1 MLEVEV
7 RYRTPDR
14 AAVVDRLTALGAER
28 VEERSEAD
36 LYFEAPDRDLKAR
49 DEALRLRRS
58 GPRNVL
64 TFKGPRR
71 DAGTKTRPEVEVPL
85 ADGAEVAAAAERLLG
100 SLGYRP
106 LATVRKRREVYRLV
120 RDGFRLE
127 VCFDEVERVGSFVE
141 LEVVVAEEL
150 CGPAQAVL
158 LRTAA
163 ELGLTDAETRS
174 YLALVLQASAGS

>member
-7 RYRTPDR
+7 RYRRPDR
-14 AAVVDRLTALGAER
+14 AAVVARLTALGAER

-49 DEALRLRRS
+49 DEAFRLRRS

-71 DAGTKTRPEVEVPL
+71 DAETKTRTEIEVPL
-85 ADGAEVAAAAERLLG
+85 ADGAEVAAAERLLV

-106 LATVRKRREVYRLV
+106 LATVCKRREVYRLV

-127 VCFDEVERVGSFVE
+127 VCFDDVEQVGSFVE
-141 LEVVVAEEL
+141 LEVVAAEEQ